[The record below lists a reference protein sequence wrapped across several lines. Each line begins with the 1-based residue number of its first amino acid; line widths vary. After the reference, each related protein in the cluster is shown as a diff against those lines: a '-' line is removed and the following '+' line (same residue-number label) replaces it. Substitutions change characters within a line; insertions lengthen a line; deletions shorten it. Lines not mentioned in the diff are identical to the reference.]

1 MYVQVRSLWDR
12 MPKTMPILVHAEC
25 YSEAYSE
32 VAALKEA
39 CKSKKRKK
47 STESN
52 VSDRPNSNLTKAQ
65 TNSGVYTFVRRDV
78 LEKNMGNLMRLP
90 VSERVLDMDATYKI
104 DRAGGALN
112 TLGTHTVRWR
122 ENNDDTNSILAQLT
136 VCGSLKSPP

>member
-39 CKSKKRKK
+39 CKSKTQKRKK

-65 TNSGVYTFVRRDV
+65 TNRGVYTFVRRDIF
-78 LEKNMGNLMRLP
+78 EENIEMTR
-90 VSERVLDMDATYKI
+90 
-104 DRAGGALN
+104 GALFGIESKVWTVFDEN
-112 TLGTHTVRWR
+112 LGFELKIKQFQHAG
-122 ENNDDTNSILAQLT
+122 AQ
-136 VCGSLKSPP
+136 V